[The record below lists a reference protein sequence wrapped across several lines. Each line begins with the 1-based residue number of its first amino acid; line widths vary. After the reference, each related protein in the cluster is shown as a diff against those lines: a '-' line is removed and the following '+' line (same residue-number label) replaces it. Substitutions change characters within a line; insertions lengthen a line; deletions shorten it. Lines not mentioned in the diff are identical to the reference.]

1 MATKTS
7 NTPDEFARDI
17 DQFMSAA
24 AEWPQL
30 MLARAGVVA
39 GQALVMLAGDASQYP
54 EKLPNQRYRRTGT
67 LGRLWTQGK
76 PVVKVSARAM
86 RGTIGNATPYGHWVQ
101 DPDKQAEIH
110 KGRWRTTQNVL
121 DERRQTVVSMFER
134 ANVSVVNEVAKK
146 GMGG

>member
-39 GQALVMLAGDASQYP
+39 GQALIMLAGDASQYP
-54 EKLPNQRYRRTGT
+54 DPPPGSTYRRTGT
-67 LGRLWTQGK
+67 LGRLWHQSR
-76 PVVKVSARAM
+76 PVVKVRKHSM
-86 RGTIGNATPYGHWVQ
+86 RGTIGNATPYGPYVQ
-101 DPDKQAEIH
+101 DPDLQASVH
-110 KGRWRTTQNVL
+110 RGRWRTTQDVI
-121 DERRQTVVSMFER
+121 DERRQDVLNMFER